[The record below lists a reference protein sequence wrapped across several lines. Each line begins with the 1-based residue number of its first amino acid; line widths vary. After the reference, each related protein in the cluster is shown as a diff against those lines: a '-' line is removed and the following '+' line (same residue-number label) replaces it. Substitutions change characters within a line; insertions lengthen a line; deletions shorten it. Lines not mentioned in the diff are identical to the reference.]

1 MSLKWLVCHLAIFL
15 VDCLEYS
22 CAVWTSYTAH
32 DIDLLESVQNRAAHW
47 IKSYWDP
54 SALKWS
60 KSSTICIKEL
70 KWPLLKVRW
79 QYIYCILTLYSIL
92 NGTAANSFT
101 KYLQFNKFTTWMHSL
116 TLNIASSINVFRH
129 SFLLL
134 LHFYGIPCHMKSY
147 PSQLHKLLKINLST
161 FFFVLR

>member
-60 KSSTICIKEL
+60 KSSKICIKEL
-70 KWPLLKVRW
+70 NWPSLNVC
-79 QYIYCILTLYSIL
+79 QHYISILTLYYFIL
-92 NGTAANSFT
+92 CTWNSCYQFH
-101 KYLQFNKFTTWMHSL
+101 KVIQFNKFTTQTHTL
-116 TLNIASSINVFRH
+116 TLNLASSTINTFRH
-129 SFLLL
+129 SFYCCSIFMEF
-134 LHFYGIPCHMKSY
+134 HTIWNFIPVSCT
-147 PSQLHKLLKINLST
+147 N
-161 FFFVLR
+161 F